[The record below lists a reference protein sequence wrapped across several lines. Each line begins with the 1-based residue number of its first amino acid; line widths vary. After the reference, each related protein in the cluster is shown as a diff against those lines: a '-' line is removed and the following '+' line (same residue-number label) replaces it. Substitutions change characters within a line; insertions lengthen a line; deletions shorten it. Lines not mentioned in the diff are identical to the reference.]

1 MSKLILEEESFA
13 ILGACFEVHNE
24 LGCGFLESVYH
35 QCLEIEL
42 ASRGVPFRSKSK
54 LRIQYKGQEIEKTYE
69 ADFICFDKIILE
81 IKAISEL
88 ADEHTAQTLN
98 YLNATK
104 LPLGLLINFGH
115 HPKLQHKRL
124 ALTKQK
130 P

>member
-13 ILGACFEVHNE
+13 IPGACFEVHNE
-24 LGCGFLESVYH
+24 LGCGFLEPVYH

-42 ASRGVPFRSKSK
+42 ASRGIPFSSKSK
-54 LRIQYKGQEIEKTYE
+54 LRVQYKGHEIDKVYE
-69 ADFICFDKIILE
+69 ADFICFNKIILE

-124 ALTKQK
+124 ALTR
-130 P
+130 